1 MELIKEIES
10 LIYKE
15 TNKKYSIKIFRTYYP
30 KRYKINFLDKKL
42 REEIYNFKNGICF
55 EKFLIEVRDWLI
67 EEYGD
72 YQLNRTIFLPI
83 PAANK
88 KVNEKRYR
96 EFCEILCKDL
106 KIENGYKYINMKG
119 NNSSNHLKNDA
130 KDKKYEFVLEEDK
143 LRKRQ
148 IIVFDDIL
156 TSGKTFFSLASTLE
170 SLDCK
175 IKLVLFL
182 ARTIK
187 QEDYIEEYFTICKN

>member
-1 MELIKEIES
+1 MELIRERES
-10 LIYKE
+10 LICKE

-42 REEIYNFKNGICF
+42 RKEIYNFKNGISF
-55 EKFLIEVRDWLI
+55 EKFLIEVRDWFI

-83 PAANK
+83 PASNK
-88 KVNEKRYR
+88 KINERRYR
-96 EFCEILCKDL
+96 EFCESLCKDL
-106 KIENGYKYINMKG
+106 KIENGYKYISMKE
-119 NNSSNHLKNDA
+119 NNTPNHLKNGT
-130 KDKKYEFVLEEDK
+130 KDKKYEFILEKDK

-187 QEDYIEEYFTICKN
+187 QEDYIEEYFTIYKN